1 MKGKIV
7 LTILGSDNFRN
18 YSFLEEEVYKILG
31 PYLEKENIEVIIKE
45 REVNSTDNFC
55 VRFCNENGFTLQRVK
70 VKWNEFGK
78 QAFWINIKEL
88 VFGDFESIYPT
99 DILVCFLSE
108 NDNEKDVY
116 MIEQVLEEFSSC
128 ITDTNGNP
136 ADPEYYIFVD

>member
-55 VRFCNENGFTLQRVK
+55 VRFL
-70 VKWNEFGK
+70 
-78 QAFWINIKEL
+78 
-88 VFGDFESIYPT
+88 
-99 DILVCFLSE
+99 
-108 NDNEKDVY
+108 
-116 MIEQVLEEFSSC
+116 
-128 ITDTNGNP
+128 
-136 ADPEYYIFVD
+136 